1 MPHFP
6 WRTHVKTSGKT
17 ALLFMLY
24 LSQGLPFGFQAT
36 ALPVLLRERGVS
48 LTAIGFAGALA
59 APWLL
64 KPLWA
69 PLVDRYWSGKLGRRR
84 SWIIPLQTFMI
95 LIMLASVSAAASGAV
110 KPLLACIFLM
120 NLCAATQDI
129 AVDGLAVD
137 ILKQEE
143 LGPGN
148 AAQVAGYKMG
158 MILGGGILV
167 WLAGRTGWGG
177 LFLTMAAVAALPLI
191 FILRHREADPGGPDV
206 SARPK
211 PSDFLHAL
219 AAALRSP
226 GAIPFL
232 VFLATYK
239 TGEAMIDMMFKP
251 FLVDCGFGA
260 QQIGLWV
267 GTWGMAASLLG
278 SVFGGWL
285 ATRLPIV
292 QALFAAASL
301 RLIPLVAELWLSTIS
316 PTISQVAAV
325 TVAEH
330 FFGGMLTTALFA
342 YMMSRV
348 DKRIGATHYTIL
360 AAIEVLGKSP
370 GSWAS
375 GWLAEHFGYMELFSL
390 GVVLSVLVLFL
401 YFPLR
406 RQNKLQQTEV

>member
-1 MPHFP
+1 M
-6 WRTHVKTSGKT
+6 KTSGKT

-36 ALPVLLRERGVS
+36 ALPALLRERGLS
-48 LTAIGFAGALA
+48 LAAIGFAGALA

-69 PLVDRYWSGKLGRRR
+69 PLVDRFWSGKIGRRR
-84 SWIIPLQTFMI
+84 SWIIPLQAFMI
-95 LIMLASVSAAASGAV
+95 VIMLASVPVAGSGAV
-110 KPLLACIFLM
+110 APLLACIFLM

-137 ILKQEE
+137 ILKPDE

-148 AAQVAGYKMG
+148 AAQVAGYKVG

-167 WLAGRTGWGG
+167 WLAGRAGWGA

-191 FILRHREADPGGPDV
+191 FILHYREADSSGPAGA
-206 SARPK
+206 ARPK
-211 PSDFLHAL
+211 PSDILHAL
-219 AAALRSP
+219 AAALRAP
-226 GAIPFL
+226 GALPFL

-251 FLVDCGFGA
+251 FLVDCGFTA
-260 QQIGLWV
+260 HQIGLWI

-285 ATRLPIV
+285 AARLPIV

-301 RLIPLVAELWLSTIS
+301 RLIPLASEWWLSTIT
-316 PTISQVAAV
+316 PAAPQVVAV

-348 DKRIGATHYTIL
+348 DKRIGATHYTVL

-375 GWLAEHFGYMELFSL
+375 GWMAERFGYTGLFSL

-401 YFPLR
+401 YFPLSR
-406 RQNKLQQTEV
+406 KRFP

>member
-1 MPHFP
+1 
-6 WRTHVKTSGKT
+6 VKTSGKT

-36 ALPVLLRERGVS
+36 ALPVLLRERGTS
-48 LTAIGFAGALA
+48 LAAIGFAGALA

-69 PLVDRYWSGKLGRRR
+69 PLVDRFWSGKIGRRR

-95 LIMLASVSAAASGAV
+95 LIMLASVPTAASGAV
-110 KPLLACIFLM
+110 VPLLMCIFLM

-137 ILKQEE
+137 ILKEEE

-148 AAQVAGYKMG
+148 AAQVAGYKVG

-167 WLAGRTGWGG
+167 WFAGRAGWDS
-177 LFLTMAAVAALPLI
+177 LFLTMAAVAALPLF
-191 FILRHREADPGGPDV
+191 FILHYREIHPGGPAAV
-206 SARPK
+206 RPR
-211 PSDFLHAL
+211 PADFPNAL
-219 AAALRSP
+219 MNALRSP

-251 FLVDCGFGA
+251 FLVDCGFTA
-260 QQIGLWV
+260 HQIGLWV
-267 GTWGMAASLLG
+267 GTWGMSASLLG

-285 ATRLPIV
+285 AMRLPLV

-301 RLIPLVAELWLSTIS
+301 RLIPLAAEWWLSTIT
-316 PTISQVAAV
+316 PAASQVVTV

-330 FFGGMLTTALFA
+330 FFGGMLTTTLFA
-342 YMMSRV
+342 YMMFRV
-348 DKRIGATHYTIL
+348 DKRIGATHYTVL
-360 AAIEVLGKSP
+360 AAVEVLGKSP

-375 GWLAEHFGYMELFSL
+375 GWLAERFGYTELFSL
-390 GVVLSVLVLFL
+390 GFALSVPVLFL

-406 RQNKLQQTEV
+406 RQNKPPQTD

>member
-1 MPHFP
+1 
-6 WRTHVKTSGKT
+6 
-17 ALLFMLY
+17 MLY

-36 ALPVLLRERGVS
+36 ALPALLRERGIS

-69 PLVDRYWSGKLGRRR
+69 PLVDRYWSGKIGRRR

-95 LIMLASVSAAASGAV
+95 LIMLASVPAAASGAV
-110 KPLLACIFLM
+110 TPLLVCIFFM

-137 ILKQEE
+137 ILKEEE

-148 AAQVAGYKMG
+148 AAQVAGYKVG

-167 WLAGRTGWGG
+167 WLAGRAGWGI
-177 LFLTMAAVAALPLI
+177 LFLTMAAVAALPLF
-191 FILRHREADPGGPDV
+191 FILRYRESDVNGPAAD
-206 SARPK
+206 RPK

-219 AAALRSP
+219 SAALRSP

-301 RLIPLVAELWLSTIS
+301 RLVPLMAELWLSTIA
-316 PTISQVAAV
+316 PAAPQVVAV

-348 DKRIGATHYTIL
+348 DKRIGATHYTVL

-375 GWLAEHFGYMELFSL
+375 GWLAERFGYTGLFSL
-390 GVVLSVLVLFL
+390 GVALSVLVLFL

-406 RQNKLQQTEV
+406 RQNKLQQTEVRSFQ